1 MIRNSNLAIFNMMEL
16 QPIPQGQILQQFYD
30 DRLISQRFNPEWP
43 ARSPDLTPLDFSIF
57 EWFKD
62 NVYKQRLQNV
72 NELMQ
77 EITNLLL

>member
-1 MIRNSNLAIFNMMEL
+1 LAIFNMMEL

>member
-1 MIRNSNLAIFNMMEL
+1 MMEL